1 MAAHDTF
8 WPRRMRWRLI
18 GAWRWPLFLVLTLVD
33 ALIVHELPP
42 TGARALF
49 FPALIVCSFAN
60 LFLIGAVAPWLA
72 RRIVARQGV
81 TAAATPTFPPAN
93 HLELLIDKI
102 ACAALVLGTLGL
114 VAAGLGN
121 KRVVVAA
128 TDRVERGA
136 DAAREYVNAHAPAEI
151 QRNFET
157 LNTHP
162 TDEDGF
168 FRMCVSFDERTRAWC
183 MFVDAEPKPPV
194 VRRDPDTRPNGLYFG
209 D

>member
-1 MAAHDTF
+1 MTATA
-8 WPRRMRWRLI
+8 
-18 GAWRWPLFLVLTLVD
+18 
-33 ALIVHELPP
+33 
-42 TGARALF
+42 
-49 FPALIVCSFAN
+49 PA
-60 LFLIGAVAPWLA
+60 
-72 RRIVARQGV
+72 
-81 TAAATPTFPPAN
+81 TFPPAN
-93 HLELLIDKI
+93 HLELLVDKI
-102 ACAALVLGTLGL
+102 ACAILVLATIGL

-136 DAAREYVNAHAPAEI
+136 DAARDYVNLNAPEEI
-151 QRNFET
+151 RRNFDT

-168 FRMCVSFDERTRAWC
+168 FRMCVNYDERTRAWC
-183 MFVDAEPKPPV
+183 MFVDATPRPPV

>member
-18 GAWRWPLFLVLTLVD
+18 GAWRWPLFLVLTVAD
-33 ALIVHELPP
+33 AAIITELPP
-42 TGARALF
+42 TGTRALF
-49 FPALIVCSFAN
+49 LPALFICSFAN
-60 LFLIGAVAPWLA
+60 LFLIGAIAPWLA
-72 RRIVARQGV
+72 RRIAARQG
-81 TAAATPTFPPAN
+81 AAAGAPSTFPPSN
-93 HLELLIDKI
+93 HVELLVDRI
-102 ACAALVLGTLGL
+102 ACAILVLATIGL

-136 DAAREYVNAHAPAEI
+136 DAARDYVNANAPPEI
-151 QRNFET
+151 VRNFDT

-168 FRMCVSFDERTRAWC
+168 FRMCVNYDERTRAWC
-183 MFVDAEPKPPV
+183 MFVDAKPRPPV

>member
-1 MAAHDTF
+1 MAISETF
-8 WPRRMRWRLI
+8 WARRMRWRLI
-18 GAWRWPLFLVLTLVD
+18 GAWRWPLFLVLTVAD
-33 ALIVHELPP
+33 ALIIRELPP
-42 TGARALF
+42 TGTRALF
-49 FPALIVCSFAN
+49 FPALFICSFAN

-72 RRIVARQGV
+72 RRIVARQG
-81 TAAATPTFPPAN
+81 TAADAPPTFPPSN
-93 HLELLIDKI
+93 HLELLVDKI
-102 ACAALVLGTLGL
+102 ACAVLVLATVGL

-136 DAAREYVNAHAPAEI
+136 DAARDYVNLNAPEEI
-151 QRNFET
+151 RRNFDT

-168 FRMCVSFDERTRAWC
+168 FRMCVNYDERTRAWC
-183 MFVDAEPKPPV
+183 MFVDATPRPPV

>member
-1 MAAHDTF
+1 MAVPETF
-8 WPRRMRWRLI
+8 WARRMRWRLI
-18 GAWRWPLFLVLTLVD
+18 GAWRWPLFLVLTFAD

-42 TGARALF
+42 TGVRALF
-49 FPALIVCSFAN
+49 FPALIICSFAN

-72 RRIVARQGV
+72 RRIVARQG
-81 TAAATPTFPPAN
+81 AAANVPATFPPAN
-93 HLELLIDKI
+93 HLELLVDRI
-102 ACAALVLGTLGL
+102 ACAALILATLGL

-136 DAAREYVNAHAPAEI
+136 DAAHAYVNAHAPAEI
-151 QRNFET
+151 RRNFDT

-168 FRMCVSFDERTRAWC
+168 FRMCVNYDERTRAWC
-183 MFVDAEPKPPV
+183 MFVDAKPKPPV